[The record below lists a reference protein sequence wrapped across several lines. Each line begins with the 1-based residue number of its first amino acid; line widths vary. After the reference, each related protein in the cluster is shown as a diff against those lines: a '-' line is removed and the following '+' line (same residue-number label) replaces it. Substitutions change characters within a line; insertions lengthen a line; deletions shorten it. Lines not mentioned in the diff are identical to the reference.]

1 MPPSGGGGQN
11 TSTVQN
17 SNAYIPPWLENAS
30 AGAVQRATDLSN
42 QPYQPYTGQ
51 TVAGIDPAQQQAYN
65 QVSAMQG
72 MGQAGYNSAINAQ
85 QRMADQANPLT
96 ASGIQGNVDQ

>member
-17 SNAYIPPWLENAS
+17 SNAYIPPWLEQAS

-42 QPYQPYTGQ
+42 QPYNPYTGQ
-51 TVAGIDPAQQQAYN
+51 TVAGLDPAQQRAYDN
-65 QVSAMQG
+65 AWQHRTRAEPGSTVPSAR
-72 MGQAGYNSAINAQ
+72 S
-85 QRMADQANPLT
+85 
-96 ASGIQGNVDQ
+96 SGWPIR